1 MPTRPAPSFY
11 RRRVRE
17 ALRTARE
24 SAHLT
29 QREAAQTMDWSM
41 SKLVRIEAGSVGV
54 SITDLR
60 ALLALYGVNDASQVN
75 ELVTMA
81 RASKERPWFSKYEKV
96 LSPAFAQYLGYED
109 SSSVIRGFQ
118 PLTVPGLLQ
127 TDDYA
132 RAIVEASRVDQ
143 VDERVELRT
152 TRQELLERPDRP
164 EIYYVLDEA
173 ALHRSVGGKMVM
185 RSQLR
190 HLRDLAQEPHTSI
203 RIIPFSAGA
212 HTAMKGSFTIL
223 EFADWDEDVLYLET
237 AGGSVTSRE
246 DQQVISDYRVN
257 FELLTAAAL
266 EDEQS
271 VILIEEQINK
281 LADPEAKQINNGK
294 LSSQTFNS
302 PTAHPR
308 SGGLEKIRVGDP
320 CVVAIG
326 CQWRPGTC

>member
-17 ALRTARE
+17 ALRRARE
-24 SAHLT
+24 AAGLT
-29 QREAAQTMDWSM
+29 QRDAAQALDWSM

-60 ALLALYGVNDASQVN
+60 ALLALYGVDDTDQVN

-109 SSSVIRGFQ
+109 SASVIRGFQ
-118 PLTVPGLLQ
+118 PLTIPGLLQ

-132 RAIVEASRVDQ
+132 RAIIEASRVDQ

-164 EIYYVLDEA
+164 ETYYILDEA
-173 ALHRSVGGKMVM
+173 ALHRCIGGAAVM

-190 HLRDLAQEPHTSI
+190 HLRDLALEPRLSV
-203 RIIPFSAGA
+203 RVIPFSAGA
-212 HTAMKGSFTIL
+212 HTSMKGSFTIL

-246 DQQVISDYRVN
+246 DQKLIADYREN
-257 FELLTAAAL
+257 FELLTATAL
-266 EDEQS
+266 EDQES
-271 VILIEEQINK
+271 INLIEAQINR
-281 LADPEAKQINNGK
+281 L
-294 LSSQTFNS
+294 TNS
-302 PTAHPR
+302 
-308 SGGLEKIRVGDP
+308 
-320 CVVAIG
+320 
-326 CQWRPGTC
+326 

>member
-1 MPTRPAPSFY
+1 MPAHQDPSFY

-17 ALRTARE
+17 ALRRARE
-24 SAHLT
+24 GAGLT
-29 QREAAQTMDWSM
+29 QRDAARELDWSM

-60 ALLALYGVNDASQVN
+60 AMLTLYSVENDDQVN
-75 ELVTMA
+75 ELVEMA

-96 LSPAFAQYLGYED
+96 LSPAFAQYLGYE
-109 SSSVIRGFQ
+109 SSASVIRGFQ
-118 PLTVPGLLQ
+118 PLTIPGLLQ

-132 RAIVEASRVDQ
+132 RAIIEASRVDQ

-173 ALHRSVGGKMVM
+173 SLHRNVGGAAVM

-190 HLRDLAQEPHTSI
+190 HLRALAVEPHLSV
-203 RIIPFSAGA
+203 RIVPFSVGA
-212 HTAMKGSFTIL
+212 HASMKGSFTIL

-246 DQQVISDYRVN
+246 DQKLIADYREN
-257 FELLTAAAL
+257 FELLTEVAL
-266 EDEQS
+266 EDQDS
-271 VILIEEQINK
+271 VALIEDIINR
-281 LADPEAKQINNGK
+281 LLDA
-294 LSSQTFNS
+294 
-302 PTAHPR
+302 
-308 SGGLEKIRVGDP
+308 
-320 CVVAIG
+320 
-326 CQWRPGTC
+326 

>member
-17 ALRTARE
+17 ALRKARE
-24 SAHLT
+24 GAGLT
-29 QREAAQTMDWSM
+29 QREAARELDWSM

-60 ALLALYGVNDASQVN
+60 AMLALYSVDNDDQVS
-75 ELVTMA
+75 ELVEMT
-81 RASKERPWFSKYEKV
+81 RASRERPWFSKYEKV
-96 LSPAFAQYLGYED
+96 LSAPFAQYLGYED
-109 SSSVIRGFQ
+109 SASVIRGFQ
-118 PLTVPGLLQ
+118 PLTIPGLLQ

-132 RAIVEASRVDQ
+132 RAVIEASRVDQ
-143 VDERVELRT
+143 IDERVELRT

-173 ALHRSVGGKMVM
+173 ALHRNVGGSAVM

-190 HLRDLAQEPHTSI
+190 HLRDLAIQPRLSL

-212 HTAMKGSFTIL
+212 HTSMKGSFTIL

-246 DQQVISDYRVN
+246 DQKLIADYREN
-257 FELLTAAAL
+257 FELLSEMAL
-266 EDEQS
+266 EGRDS
-271 VILIEEQINK
+271 VALIEEQVNR
-281 LADPEAKQINNGK
+281 LLN
-294 LSSQTFNS
+294 T
-302 PTAHPR
+302 
-308 SGGLEKIRVGDP
+308 
-320 CVVAIG
+320 
-326 CQWRPGTC
+326 

>member
-1 MPTRPAPSFY
+1 MPTQDPSFY

-17 ALRTARE
+17 ALRRGRE
-24 SAHLT
+24 GAGLT
-29 QREAAQTMDWSM
+29 QREAANELDWSM

-60 ALLALYGVNDASQVN
+60 AMLALYSIDNDDQVN
-75 ELVTMA
+75 ELIEMA

-96 LSPAFAQYLGYED
+96 LSPAFAQYLGYE
-109 SSSVIRGFQ
+109 SSASVIRGFQ

-132 RAIVEASRVDQ
+132 RAVIEASRVDQ

-152 TRQELLERPDRP
+152 TRQELLERKDRP

-173 ALHRSVGGKMVM
+173 ALHRNVGGMAVM

-190 HLRDLAQEPHTSI
+190 HLRDLTKEPRLSV
-203 RIIPFSAGA
+203 RIVPFSAGA
-212 HTAMKGSFTIL
+212 HASMKGSFTIL

-246 DQQVISDYRVN
+246 DQKLIADYREN
-257 FELLTAAAL
+257 FELLTEMAL
-266 EDEQS
+266 EDQDS
-271 VILIEEQINK
+271 IALIEAQINK
-281 LADPEAKQINNGK
+281 LLNA
-294 LSSQTFNS
+294 
-302 PTAHPR
+302 
-308 SGGLEKIRVGDP
+308 
-320 CVVAIG
+320 
-326 CQWRPGTC
+326 

>member
-1 MPTRPAPSFY
+1 MPTHHDPSFY

-17 ALRTARE
+17 ALRRARE
-24 SAHLT
+24 GAGLT
-29 QREAAQTMDWSM
+29 QRDAARDLDWSM

-54 SITDLR
+54 AVTDLR
-60 ALLALYGVNDASQVN
+60 AMLALYGIENADQVN
-75 ELVTMA
+75 ELIEMT

-96 LSPAFAQYLGYED
+96 LSPAFAQYLGYE
-109 SSSVIRGFQ
+109 SSASVIRGFQ

-132 RAIVEASRVDQ
+132 RAVIEVSRVDQ

-173 ALHRSVGGKMVM
+173 ALHRTIGGVAVM

-190 HLRDLAQEPHTSI
+190 HLRDLSMQPRLSV

-212 HTAMKGSFTIL
+212 HSSMKGSFTIL

-246 DQQVISDYRVN
+246 DQKLIADYREN
-257 FELLTAAAL
+257 FELLTEMAL
-266 EDEQS
+266 EDQES
-271 VILIEEQINK
+271 ADLIEEQINR
-281 LADPEAKQINNGK
+281 LLNA
-294 LSSQTFNS
+294 
-302 PTAHPR
+302 
-308 SGGLEKIRVGDP
+308 
-320 CVVAIG
+320 
-326 CQWRPGTC
+326 